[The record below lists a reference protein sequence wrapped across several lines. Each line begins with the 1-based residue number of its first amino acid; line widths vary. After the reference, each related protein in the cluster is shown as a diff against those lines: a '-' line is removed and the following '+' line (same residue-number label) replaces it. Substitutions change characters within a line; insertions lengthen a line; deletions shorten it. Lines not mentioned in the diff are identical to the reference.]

1 MIQAE
6 RKNWVDID
14 VEDEESQN
22 ENENKQKWED
32 IDAEDDLES
41 NKKLSYFT
49 NYENGIKV
57 VTKYSENLKKQTVKV
72 GPLRTSQWKASTTR
86 LPITLT
92 QDQTLNESSI
102 LFTSFLYPPR
112 QVTKKIKEV
121 VIKKKLN
128 KEINNRLNLKNFNI
142 DTVRITPCG
151 VHHAM
156 YTMRCTPCDVHHAMY
171 TMRCTPCDVH
181 HARNGVPS
189 GLLIRLLYVTTY
201 RFRRDT
207 SYPPPPPLPLLP
219 FPTFQ
224 CSSVIVEP
232 TDVVNIEVPKN
243 NLLDFLKGTEYD
255 YLFTEQADK
264 TAKDLKN
271 RFKIFKDEDVEEV
284 KPEDPNK
291 LGAKREML
299 FYRSHETQNKEC
311 TVRVTNLSEEVNESE
326 LSNLFGRVGQI
337 SRMFLAK
344 HKETQNSKGFAFIT
358 YSNREEAKRA
368 IEKLNRHGF
377 ENLLLSVEWAKP
389 SNR

>member
-22 ENENKQKWED
+22 ENENSKFKQKWED

-142 DTVRITPCG
+142 DT
-151 VHHAM
+151 
-156 YTMRCTPCDVHHAMY
+156 
-171 TMRCTPCDVH
+171 
-181 HARNGVPS
+181 
-189 GLLIRLLYVTTY
+189 
-201 RFRRDT
+201 
-207 SYPPPPPLPLLP
+207 
-219 FPTFQ
+219 

-377 ENLLLSVEWAKP
+377 ENLLLSGGMGQAVQPMRRRLPACGSFVGQYYSITFCSASFFFPFFFFFFFFLLPYFKR
-389 SNR
+389 STQFNLN

>member
-1 MIQAE
+1 MIQTE

-22 ENENKQKWED
+22 ENENKKKWED
-32 IDAEDDLES
+32 IDADDDLES

-72 GPLRTSQWKASTTR
+72 
-86 LPITLT
+86 
-92 QDQTLNESSI
+92 
-102 LFTSFLYPPR
+102 
-112 QVTKKIKEV
+112 TKKIKEV

-142 DTVRITPCG
+142 DT
-151 VHHAM
+151 
-156 YTMRCTPCDVHHAMY
+156 
-171 TMRCTPCDVH
+171 
-181 HARNGVPS
+181 
-189 GLLIRLLYVTTY
+189 
-201 RFRRDT
+201 
-207 SYPPPPPLPLLP
+207 
-219 FPTFQ
+219 

-291 LGAKREML
+291 LAAKRDML
-299 FYRSHETQNKEC
+299 FYRSHDTQNKEC
-311 TVRVTNLSEEVNESE
+311 TVRVTNLSEDVNESE

>member
-1 MIQAE
+1 MIQTGSHVSPSCVLFLPFKK

-22 ENENKQKWED
+22 ENENKKKWED
-32 IDAEDDLES
+32 IDADDDLES

-72 GPLRTSQWKASTTR
+72 
-86 LPITLT
+86 
-92 QDQTLNESSI
+92 
-102 LFTSFLYPPR
+102 
-112 QVTKKIKEV
+112 TKKIKEV

-142 DTVRITPCG
+142 DT
-151 VHHAM
+151 
-156 YTMRCTPCDVHHAMY
+156 
-171 TMRCTPCDVH
+171 
-181 HARNGVPS
+181 
-189 GLLIRLLYVTTY
+189 
-201 RFRRDT
+201 
-207 SYPPPPPLPLLP
+207 
-219 FPTFQ
+219 

-243 NLLDFLKGTEYD
+243 NLFDFLKGTEYD

-271 RFKIFKDEDVEEV
+271 RFKIFKDEDVEEP
-284 KPEDPNK
+284 KLDDPNK
-291 LGAKREML
+291 LGVKRDML
-299 FYRSHETQNKEC
+299 FYRSHDTQNKEC

-377 ENLLLSVEWAKP
+377 ENLLLSVSGNGLRGMGQAVQPMRRRLLAW
-389 SNR
+389 